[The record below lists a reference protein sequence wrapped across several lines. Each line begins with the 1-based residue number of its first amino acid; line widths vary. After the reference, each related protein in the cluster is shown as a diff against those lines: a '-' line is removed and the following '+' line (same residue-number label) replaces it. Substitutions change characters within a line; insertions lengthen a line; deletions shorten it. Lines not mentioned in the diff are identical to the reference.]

1 MPGDVKT
8 EPPHELQRVMIM
20 CPESGEPV
28 PTGVRIDPASV
39 ETTDRSERS
48 FVCPHCFHVHTWTMD
63 DAWIEAGAC

>member
-1 MPGDVKT
+1 MSGDVKT
-8 EPPHELQRVMIM
+8 ESPHELLRAMIM

-28 PTGVRIDPASV
+28 PTGVRIDPASS
-39 ETTDRSERS
+39 ETSDRSERT

>member
-1 MPGDVKT
+1 MSGDVKT
-8 EPPHELQRVMIM
+8 ESPHELLRVMIM

-28 PTGVRIDPASV
+28 PTGVRLDPASP
-39 ETTDRSERS
+39 ETSDRSERT